1 MRYIL
6 TLLMVGV
13 LVASCGGSEKELK
26 RQDLSRIQVESVNN
40 FSPALS
46 GGP

>member
-13 LVASCGGSEKELK
+13 LVSSCGGPEKELK
-26 RQDLSRIQVESVNN
+26 RQDLSIIQVESVNN

>member
-6 TLLMVGV
+6 TLLMVGF

-26 RQDLSRIQVESVNN
+26 RQDLSIIQVESVNN